1 MNNFKDTYNTY
12 YKLVYRFAFKF
23 LGDHDNAADIT
34 QDVFLHL
41 YNQLKLKREIYN
53 IKAWLYKVTSNLCMT
68 FLNKNKRITKQD
80 YEKLAA
86 YEADNEKNIEVVE
99 ALKKMNKRDRILLT
113 LYSED
118 ISYKKMADITG
129 IKFTSIGKTL
139 SRALKKLKHE
149 MERQQQ
155 QMHV

>member
-1 MNNFKDTYNTY
+1 
-12 YKLVYRFAFKF
+12 V
-23 LGDHDNAADIT
+23 GDHDNASDIT

-41 YNQLKLKREIYN
+41 FSQLKLKGEVIN

-68 FLNKNKRITKQD
+68 FINKTKRITKQE
-80 YEKLAA
+80 YEKP
-86 YEADNEKNIEVVE
+86 DNNEVDKGKNIEVVE

-118 ISYKKMADITG
+118 ISYKKMAEITG

-149 MERQQQ
+149 MEKQQK

>member
-41 YNQLKLKREIYN
+41 HNQLKLKREIYN

-68 FLNKNKRITKQD
+68 FLNKNKRITIQEYKNPVAD
-80 YEKLAA
+80 EV
-86 YEADNEKNIEVVE
+86 DNEKNIEVVE

-118 ISYKKMADITG
+118 ISYKKLAEITG

-139 SRALKKLKHE
+139 SRALIKLKHE

-155 QMHV
+155 

>member
-1 MNNFKDTYNTY
+1 LNNFKDTYNTY

>member
-1 MNNFKDTYNTY
+1 LNNFN
-12 YKLVYRFAFKF
+12 
-23 LGDHDNAADIT
+23 DHDNAADIT

-80 YEKLAA
+80 YEKPAA

-118 ISYKKMADITG
+118 ISYKKMAEITG

>member
-1 MNNFKDTYNTY
+1 MRNFS
-12 YKLVYRFAFKF
+12 
-23 LGDHDNAADIT
+23 
-34 QDVFLHL
+34 
-41 YNQLKLKREIYN
+41 QLKLKREIYN
-53 IKAWLYKVTSNLCMT
+53 TKAWLYKVTSNLCMT
-68 FLNKNKRITKQD
+68 FLNKTKKITKQE
-80 YEKLAA
+80 YEKHAVD
-86 YEADNEKNIEVVE
+86 EIDNEKNIEVVE

-118 ISYKKMADITG
+118 VSYKKMAEITG

-155 QMHV
+155 QMHI

>member
-80 YEKLAA
+80 YEKPAA

>member
-23 LGDHDNAADIT
+23 LGNHDNAADIT

-41 YNQLKLKREIYN
+41 YSQLKLKGEVYN
-53 IKAWLYKVTSNLCMT
+53 SKAWLYKVTGNVCKT
-68 FLNKNKRITKQD
+68 FLNKTKRFTKQE
-80 YEKLAA
+80 YEKPAA
-86 YEADNEKNIEVVE
+86 DEADNEKNIEVVE
-99 ALKKMNKRDRILLT
+99 ALKKMSKRDMILLT
-113 LYSED
+113 LYSEN
-118 ISYKKMADITG
+118 ISYKKMAEITG

-149 MERQQQ
+149 MEK
-155 QMHV
+155 

>member
-12 YKLVYRFAFKF
+12 YKLVYRLAFKF
-23 LGDHDNAADIT
+23 LGNHDNAADIT

-41 YNQLKLKREIYN
+41 YSQLKLKREVYN
-53 IKAWLYKVTSNLCMT
+53 TKAWLYKVTSNLCKT
-68 FLNKNKRITKQD
+68 FLNKTKKITKQE
-80 YEKLAA
+80 YKNPAA
-86 YEADNEKNIEVVE
+86 DDLDNDKYIEVVE
-99 ALKKMNKRDRILLT
+99 ALKKMNNRDRILLT

-118 ISYKKMADITG
+118 ISYKKMAEITG

-149 MERQQQ
+149 MEK
-155 QMHV
+155 

>member
-12 YKLVYRFAFKF
+12 YKLVYRLAFKF

-41 YNQLKLKREIYN
+41 YSQLKLKREIYN
-53 IKAWLYKVTSNLCMT
+53 TKAWLYKVTSNLCMS
-68 FLNKNKRITKQD
+68 FLNKTKRITKQE
-80 YEKLAA
+80 YEKPAA
-86 YEADNEKNIEVVE
+86 DEIDNDKNIEVAE

-118 ISYKKMADITG
+118 ISYKKMAEITG

-149 MERQQQ
+149 MERQ
-155 QMHV
+155 

>member
-1 MNNFKDTYNTY
+1 VLNNFKDTYNTY
-12 YKLVYRFAFKF
+12 YKLVYRLAFKF
-23 LGDHDNAADIT
+23 LGNHDNAADIT

-41 YNQLKLKREIYN
+41 YSQLKLKREIHN
-53 IKAWLYKVTSNLCMT
+53 TKAWLYKVTSNLCMT
-68 FLNKNKRITKQD
+68 FLKKTKRITRQEF
-80 YEKLAA
+80 EKPAA
-86 YEADNEKNIEVVE
+86 EEVNNEKNIEVVE

-118 ISYKKMADITG
+118 ISYKEMAEITG

-149 MERQQQ
+149 MER
-155 QMHV
+155 

>member
-1 MNNFKDTYNTY
+1 MSNFKDTYNTY
-12 YKLVYRFAFKF
+12 YKLVYRLAYKF

-68 FLNKNKRITKQD
+68 FLNKNKRITIQEYKNPVAD
-80 YEKLAA
+80 EV
-86 YEADNEKNIEVVE
+86 DNEKNIEVVE

-118 ISYKKMADITG
+118 ISYKKLAEITG

-155 QMHV
+155 

>member
-1 MNNFKDTYNTY
+1 MNNFKNIYITF
-12 YKLVYRFAFKF
+12 YKLVYRLAYKF

-41 YNQLKLKREIYN
+41 YSQLKLKVEIHN
-53 IKAWLYKVTSNLCMT
+53 KKAWLYKVTINLCMT
-68 FLNKNKRITKQD
+68 FLNKTKRITTQE
-80 YEKLAA
+80 YENPAA
-86 YEADNEKNIEVVE
+86 EEVNNEKNIEVVE
-99 ALKKMNKRDRILLT
+99 AMKKMNKQDRILLT

-118 ISYKKMADITG
+118 ISYKKMAEITG

-149 MERQQQ
+149 MER
-155 QMHV
+155 